1 MRRLFDY
8 RCRTCGWQG
17 EAFVTV
23 PAAPTLDCGSCTAQA
38 DRMYSVAG
46 LLRSG
51 ASLSAIA
58 PAGGSTEC
66 KDNPDVPGLCHVAPA
81 ARRTLI
87 AQHRG
92 DDHTLSQER
101 AKQKRR
107 FEEKGPVPLKDV
119 IHTH

>member
-8 RCRTCGWQG
+8 RCKQCGWQG
-17 EAFVTV
+17 EALVAV
-23 PAAPTLDCGSCTAQA
+23 PAAPTIGCRSCAAPAQ
-38 DRMYSVAG
+38 RVYSMAG
-46 LLRSG
+46 LMKTGS
-51 ASLSAIA
+51 SLSAIA

-92 DDHTLSQER
+92 DDHTLAGER
-101 AKQKRR
+101 AQQQRR
-107 FEEKGPVPLKDV
+107 FEEKGPVPLSDV
-119 IHTH
+119 VHAH

>member
-38 DRMYSVAG
+38 DRVYSVAG

-101 AKQKRR
+101 AKQQRR
-107 FEEKGPVPLKDV
+107 FEEKGPVPLNDV
-119 IHTH
+119 IQTH